1 MTRRQWLV
9 IASVVVLS
17 AVLAFALRD
26 MIQRTIVMPALYMW
40 WVSGIFYHSIPQI
53 VLWGVML
60 FLVSIIVA
68 GSILPREQ
76 FSRSEGLKRKSI
88 HGPIENLAVW
98 ISKTQ
103 GGIYYKWL
111 VANRLGKIAR
121 ELLIGR
127 NGQNPG
133 RSLQRLNGR
142 DWNPPDEV
150 GAYLESGLNGSFA
163 DYSQPR
169 WLWSKPNPTPL
180 DLSPQ
185 DAVEFLESEME
196 TSRDRS
202 R

>member
-1 MTRRQWLV
+1 MTRRRWLV

-26 MIQRTIVMPALYMW
+26 VIQRTIVMPALYMW

-127 NGQNPG
+127 NGQNLG
-133 RSLQRLNGR
+133 RSVQRLNGR
-142 DWNPPDEV
+142 DWDPPYEV

-163 DYSQPR
+163 DYPQPR
-169 WLWSKPNPTPL
+169 WLWSKPNPNPL

-185 DAVEFLESEME
+185 DAIEFLESEME
-196 TSRDRS
+196 TSRDRP